1 MTDERN
7 LNLNWRLYCVKEPP
21 PGSKGRLFPRQA
33 PLCLPQS
40 VSGSI
45 KELEDHIGIIFADS
59 ESAVSNALI
68 WPFPQPCQARRLTGV
83 RPPGERIVNRLGD
96 ADRAG
101 VGRAR
106 SLIEGGGADGSESL
120 WG

>member
-1 MTDERN
+1 MTNEGN
-7 LNLNWRLYCVKEPP
+7 LNLNWRLCCVKEPP

-59 ESAVSNALI
+59 ESAVSKALI
-68 WPFPQPCQARRLTGV
+68 CGSSSLVKLRRVTGV
-83 RPPGERIVNRLGD
+83 RPREERIVNRLRD
-96 ADRAG
+96 AT
-101 VGRAR
+101 GRGAASR
-106 SLIEGGGADGSESL
+106 SSIESGGAEGSGSL

>member
-7 LNLNWRLYCVKEPP
+7 LNLNWRLCCVKEPP
-21 PGSKGRLFPRQA
+21 PGSKGGLFPRQA

-40 VSGSI
+40 VFGSI

-68 WPFPQPCQARRLTGV
+68 LPFPQPCQARRLTDV
-83 RPPGERIVNRLGD
+83 RPPGERKL
-96 ADRAG
+96 AG
-101 VGRAR
+101 
-106 SLIEGGGADGSESL
+106 IEN
-120 WG
+120 